1 MQILYTKGRNIMGT
15 SILTVLFLGFVSV
28 IVVLQLVPAVILFV
42 GMMKGLFVKPK
53 KQNIKS

>member
-1 MQILYTKGRNIMGT
+1 MGT